1 MLINKREGAG
11 LEYLNESIAFIEYSN
26 VIHDIYKNIEEY
38 NPVEERKILIVFD
51 DMIADILINKSLNA
65 IVTDLFIRNK
75 KLNISLIFLAILFHY
90 TKKY

>member
-26 VIHDIYKNIEEY
+26 DIHDIYKNIEQY
-38 NPVEERKILIVFD
+38 NPGEERKILIVFD

-65 IVTDLFIRNK
+65 IVTDLFIRDK
-75 KLNISLIFLAILFHY
+75 KLN
-90 TKKY
+90 